1 MKQAE
6 CIWALGAVLG
16 EGPLWREAEQALYL
30 VDIKGRR
37 LHRWQQA
44 DGARASWGLSEMT
57 GWVLPCAHDAGL
69 LAGLQSGIAYLDFA
83 PAPAP
88 APAPAAA
95 PAPAPAPAPAHAHA
109 LPDQLASR
117 AGKPAP
123 ALNVRWLHRLH
134 APGSRLRLND
144 AKADRFGNVWFGTMD
159 HVQEGN
165 PVGELFRLNTDG
177 KIERF
182 DTGYGV
188 TNGPAFSPD
197 GRTLY
202 HTDSARRTVYAFD
215 LDQAGVPHNK
225 RVWHQFEAADGYPDG
240 MAVDTAG
247 CVWIAFWDG
256 ARIARFAASGQLLAS
271 VPMPVMRPTSLAFGG
286 ADFRTLFI
294 TSARAP
300 AGADLHGSDALLQG
314 GLFRLRVDVPGA
326 PALGY
331 GGRLKS
337 GSAAP
342 AAAHCA

>member
-6 CIWALGAVLG
+6 CIWALGAALG

-69 LAGLQSGIAYLDFA
+69 LAGLQSGIAYLEFA
-83 PAPAP
+83 SAETQATPGAPV
-88 APAPAAA
+88 
-95 PAPAPAPAPAHAHA
+95 
-109 LPDQLASR
+109 SR
-117 AGKPAP
+117 GARPGP

-144 AKADRFGNVWFGTMD
+144 ARADRFGNVWFGTMD

-165 PVGELFRLNTDG
+165 PVGELFRLDVDG

-202 HTDSARRTVYAFD
+202 HTDSARRIVYAFD
-215 LDQAGVPHNK
+215 LDQAGTPHNK
-225 RVWHQFEAADGYPDG
+225 RVWRQFDAADGYPDG
-240 MAVDTAG
+240 MAIDTAG
-247 CVWIAFWDG
+247 CLWIAFWDG
-256 ARIARFAASGQLLAS
+256 ARIARFSPAGQLLAN
-271 VPMPVMRPTSLAFGG
+271 VPMPVLRPTSLAFGG

-294 TSARAP
+294 TSARTP
-300 AGADLHGSDALLQG
+300 AGVDLHGAEALMQG
-314 GLFRLRVDVPGA
+314 GLFRLRVDVAGA
-326 PALGY
+326 PALSY
-331 GGRLKS
+331 GGCITATTRT
-337 GSAAP
+337 P
-342 AAAHCA
+342 ARCA

>member
-16 EGPLWREAEQALYL
+16 EGPLWHEAGQALYF

-44 DGARASWGLSEMT
+44 DGARASWGLSEMI
-57 GWVLPCAHDAGL
+57 GWVLPSTHEAGL
-69 LAGLQSGIAYLDFA
+69 LAGLQSGIACLEFA
-83 PAPAP
+83 PQALAQPGAPV
-88 APAPAAA
+88 
-95 PAPAPAPAPAHAHA
+95 
-109 LPDQLASR
+109 SS
-117 AGKPAP
+117 AGKPP
-123 ALNVRWLHRLH
+123 AMNVRWLHRLH
-134 APGSRLRLND
+134 APGSHLRLND

-159 HVQEGN
+159 HVREGN
-165 PVGELFRLNTDG
+165 PVGELFRLDVDG

-215 LDQAGVPHNK
+215 LDQAGRPHNK
-225 RVWHQFEAADGYPDG
+225 RVWHQFEAADGHPDG

-331 GGRLKS
+331 CGRLKTAS
-337 GSAAP
+337 P